1 MSIVKKDIER
11 IASYGLSWDKLD
23 GKTVAVTGATG
34 FIGSFIIKALLQRV
48 KDYGEDIS
56 IVAFVRNEQRAKEKF
71 RDYEDL
77 GRIEYIEQDICESVT
92 SPVRADYVIHCAS
105 NAAPDMYM
113 KDPVGTMRIN
123 FLGTDNMLRFA
134 ERSGAKKFLY
144 VSTIEVYGK
153 TSCDEITEDDFGYI
167 SSGNV
172 RSCYP
177 ESKKCC
183 ENLTIC
189 FGKQYGLNV
198 SVGRLS
204 YIYGAGMSKTD
215 AKVCALFARKVA
227 AGEDIVLKSE
237 GKQLR
242 SYTYVS
248 DAITGLFNKAR
259 CEFFLGD
266 FDSLKA
272 TVKQYESALNN
283 MKKLYQK
290 AKDAYNIILKTMNLL
305 VAISEENKEAISNFS
320 GIEVWNNS
328 KATQGYINYLK
339 GIAAYMTEDKKE
351 AIYRFMSVKENCE
364 KTVFAE
370 KSQQY
375 LLKMSAEA

>member
-1 MSIVKKDIER
+1 MSIVKQDILR
-11 IASYGLSWDKLD
+11 IADSPLPWEKLQ
-23 GKTVAVTGATG
+23 GKSVLVTGATG
-34 FIGSFIIKALLQRV
+34 FIGSFIIKSLLQRV
-48 KDYGEDIS
+48 KTYDADIS
-56 IVAFVRNEQRAKEKF
+56 IVAFVRNADRAREKF
-71 RDYEDL
+71 AEYEEL
-77 GRIEYIEQDICESVT
+77 NRITYVEQDMCESIDSAIKT
-92 SPVRADYVIHCAS
+92 DFIIHCAS

-123 FLGTDNMLRFA
+123 FIGTDNMLQFA
-134 ERSGAKKFLY
+134 KKCGAQKFLY

-153 TSCDEITEDDFGYI
+153 TSCDEIGEDDFGYI
-167 SSGNV
+167 SSNNI

-183 ENLTIC
+183 ENLTVC

-248 DAITGLFNKAR
+248 DAITGL
-259 CEFFLGD
+259 LTVL
-266 FDSLKA
+266 LKG
-272 TVKQYESALNN
+272 E
-283 MKKLYQK
+283 
-290 AKDAYNIILKTMNLL
+290 DGEAYNIASSDSRITIVDMAKQYCELFPEKKSQVKFDLPT
-305 VAISEENKEAISNFS
+305 
-320 GIEVWNNS
+320 
-328 KATQGYINYLK
+328 
-339 GIAAYMTEDKKE
+339 DK
-351 AIYRFMSVKENCE
+351 E
-364 KTVFAE
+364 KTAFSFIENAVLDSKKLE
-370 KSQQY
+370 SLGWYGQVSLQDGLRY
-375 LLKMSAEA
+375 SVLDNME